1 MGDKTGIG
9 WTDHSFNPWW
19 GCARISPGWVNCYA
33 DRDAQRYGHDLW
45 HLHGPRRMLSDNTW
59 NNPVRWNAAAEIRA
73 MLAELPDQ
81 YRKSGGGGWSFLNA
95 CDDRHGTQWTGF
107 HRTMEHL
114 FMLGLAIGAVTLL
127 MPRELWDALP
137 GGMPYYMVDVDD
149 EPSPPEGSHG

>member
-1 MGDKTGIG
+1 MSETTEAVLTAERVEHLFAACLAPDEKGVIVEGIVSKAAFRA
-9 WTDHSFNPWW
+9 DALD
-19 GCARISPGWVNCYA
+19 AR
-33 DRDAQRYGHDLW
+33 R
-45 HLHGPRRMLSDNTW
+45 
-59 NNPVRWNAAAEIRA
+59 AEIRA

-114 FMLGLAIGAVTLL
+114 FMLGLGIGAVTLL
-127 MPRELWDALP
+127 IERELWDALP

-149 EPSPPEGSHG
+149 EPPPPGGSHG